1 MIFLNNYNQ
10 IIGKTKLSFADI
22 GASGDLQNRLK
33 KFKKFFK
40 IFLFEPNYDEYEKL
54 KKKYKKKNVKIKIY
68 KYALGN
74 KNQKKK
80 LYITQGPYQTSF
92 LKPNFSLVN
101 KYENSKRFK
110 INKTS
115 IVNCKKLDGF
125 RDNFDIIK
133 IDTQGFNYE
142 VLQGAKKKLKN
153 ILAIEIE
160 AEFVQIYKKQKLFED
175 TKKFLEKKNFFFVDF
190 LNIRRWSNYNY
201 DFFGNSIFTN
211 ALFIKDPYSIKINKK
226 KNYKKLIFISLL
238 YNKLNIIKDLSKY
251 LNYNEN
257 IAIEKII
264 LKKKFWFIF
273 PKILNSVFLRFNR
286 IFNKNIDTTFFT

>member
-40 IFLFEPNYDEYEKL
+40 IFLFEPNYDEYKKL
-54 KKKYKKKNVKIKIY
+54 KKKYKKKNVRIKIY

-74 KNQKKK
+74 RNKKKK

-115 IVNCKKLDGF
+115 IVSCQKLDSF

-211 ALFIKDPYSIKINKK
+211 ALFFKDPYSIKINKK
-226 KNYKKLIFISLL
+226 K
-238 YNKLNIIKDLSKY
+238 IIK
-251 LNYNEN
+251 N
-257 IAIEKII
+257 
-264 LKKKFWFIF
+264 
-273 PKILNSVFLRFNR
+273 
-286 IFNKNIDTTFFT
+286 